1 MNIKLPSDRWF
12 RNIVLMLV
20 GGSLLLAI
28 IDPTIRPLF
37 IEATGACLTL
47 YIGRSLPEVKS

>member
-1 MNIKLPSDRWF
+1 MNTNLPRDRWF

-28 IDPTIRPLF
+28 IDPNVRPLF
-37 IEATGACLTL
+37 IEAAKACLTL
-47 YIGRSLPEVKS
+47 YIGRSLPELKA